1 MQAYRSI
8 PSALQRV
15 NLLLLTFFFFGCD
28 IENDNKNQFFIIWLL
43 VLKTSG
49 ELLLIG
55 NFFFK
60 MMGHWIYI

>member
-55 NFFFK
+55 NFFLR
-60 MMGHWIYI
+60 